1 MTDNP
6 LIFLDDRKIIS
17 GGNFHGQPLA
27 YAIDFL
33 KISSYE
39 GKKSTGDIVMSKSL
53 DLDIENRSIIR
64 DASIAIPLIKGYR
77 SIWFRNSRNNI
88 TT

>member
-1 MTDNP
+1 MRI
-6 LIFLDDRKIIS
+6 LISIIDIM
-17 GGNFHGQPLA
+17 GNMMMISLTLNN
-27 YAIDFL
+27 YTKL
-33 KISSYE
+33 K
-39 GKKSTGDIVMSKSL
+39 K
-53 DLDIENRSIIR
+53 IENRSIIR